1 MTLDEYVIQ
10 RNIERT
16 KLIEIWLNNG
26 KKEEDYQAI
35 IQHDKE
41 TDEYICEY
49 VTSNYYILQENGMTE
64 KTFMTWI
71 FGIYLF
77 TLYVL
82 YFLKQEK
89 PKCPGKKRIN

>member
-49 VTSNYYILQENGMTE
+49 VTSNYYIL
-64 KTFMTWI
+64 
-71 FGIYLF
+71 
-77 TLYVL
+77 
-82 YFLKQEK
+82 
-89 PKCPGKKRIN
+89 